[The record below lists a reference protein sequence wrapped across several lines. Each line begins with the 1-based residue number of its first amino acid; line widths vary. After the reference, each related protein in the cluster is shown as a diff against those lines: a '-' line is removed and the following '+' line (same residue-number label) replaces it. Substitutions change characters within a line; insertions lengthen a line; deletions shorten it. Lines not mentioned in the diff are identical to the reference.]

1 MVEFVSDGLAE
12 GNSMIFMAAN
22 KERLYLVSMQKT
34 YDNGNY
40 NWLVDYSLPPLPKCS
55 LLC

>member
-1 MVEFVSDGLAE
+1 MSDGLAE
-12 GNSMIFMAAN
+12 GNSMIFMAAS
-22 KERLYLVSMQKT
+22 KERLYLVSMQKI

-40 NWLVDYSLPPLPKCS
+40 DWLVDYSLPPLPTRS